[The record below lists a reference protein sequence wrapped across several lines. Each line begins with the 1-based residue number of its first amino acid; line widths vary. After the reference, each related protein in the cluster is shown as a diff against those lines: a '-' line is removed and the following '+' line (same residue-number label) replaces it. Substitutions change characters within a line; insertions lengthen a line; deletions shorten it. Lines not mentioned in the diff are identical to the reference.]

1 MPPRN
6 RLTCLILAFVLI
18 AGPLSGAAAARAAG
32 IPGGAPPDE
41 GRLPAPQQTTLTE
54 ALRQSLGEDGRLSA
68 DAATGLLRFV
78 GAAPTAPGPA
88 AQGAPEEREP
98 LTTALLERS
107 GTDFLEAYGPL
118 FGLGKEGASVRETRA
133 TLLDDG
139 RGVLRYQQEY
149 RGVPVFGGQM
159 VLQFGPDARLL
170 AAVAELSAAPE
181 VDVVP
186 TIDAPTAAERA
197 LQSAAAAEGLA
208 AEALAAGEPALWVY
222 DPTILDE
229 PALQGSRLVWRVVVR
244 GVDRADVKRLALIDA
259 RTGMVALSFSE
270 VATQAPTPSRWIYD
284 SDNQRYVGLPGIGP
298 VRTETSG
305 ASGIPEVDNAFAY
318 AGNAFQFFA
327 NLGRNSLDDAGMPI
341 IATVRYCHPDTRY
354 SCPYPNAFW
363 DGSQVAFGQGLVTED
378 IVAHE
383 LTHGVIDHEARLF
396 YYRQSGAI
404 NEGFADAFGE
414 LVDLSNG
421 TDPAADRWK
430 IGEDIS
436 APALTG
442 PLRSMKNPTAFWHP
456 DSMDSPY
463 YHCAATDNGG
473 VHTNGGVMNKAV
485 YLLTDGGSFNGYAVT
500 GLGIPKVSRILYE
513 ALTNLLTSAS
523 GYAALADALEQA
535 ALTLY
540 GPAEMAQVRAAVE
553 ATRMRSQPYSC
564 AAASA
569 PACDAQTDAQ
579 TFVFRDD
586 LENPSSSNWQAGAH
600 WYYPQTTNP
609 YSIYGWDMTNA
620 TSGRYNLWG
629 DADFGASTYAGG
641 ASYGPADSAIAMR
654 NSVLLPTGAYLRFN
668 HAFAFEEKYTLYS
681 DGGVLEYSTDEGASW
696 RDAGGLLTSNGYNG
710 TIADFGNPLA
720 ARAAFVGDSNGYISS
735 RADLSSL
742 AGQRVRFRFRLGV
755 DGSGG
760 NLGWFIDDIAIYTC
774 GAAVT
779 PTPRPTPRAKITVPL
794 VMRGSASG
802 VTTLLRDDLEGA
814 FPGRWLLV
822 DNYYGDASKYL
833 WAKRSCRAWS
843 GTSAAWAGGGG
854 AQGSLLPCGSAYA
867 DNVHTWMVYGPF
879 SLEGATR
886 AALDV
891 RLWANT
897 VSGQDSVSLM
907 ASTDREQFYGLGLSG
922 NSGGWVAQRFDLTN
936 VHKLGNLAGK
946 SGLWIAIVFDSD
958 PSGSLP
964 EGAYVDDVHLWKS
977 SDGVAPPLATG
988 AAGAAGAAAPGLSV
1002 QPARG
1007 TLPPQ

>member
-1 MPPRN
+1 MRSRN
-6 RLTCLILAFVLI
+6 RLTLLILAFVLI
-18 AGPLSGAAAARAAG
+18 VGLFSGPDVARATA
-32 IPGGAPPDE
+32 APKSASLDE

-54 ALRQSLGEDGRLSA
+54 ALRQSLGEDVRLSA

-78 GAAPTAPGPA
+78 GASPAAPGPG
-88 AQGAPEEREP
+88 AQAAPEEREP

-107 GTDFLEAYGPL
+107 GTEFLEAYGPL
-118 FGLGKEGASVRETRA
+118 FGLGKEGASARETRA
-133 TLLDDG
+133 TLLGDG

-149 RGVPVFGGQM
+149 CGVPVFGGEI

-186 TIDAPTAAERA
+186 TIDAPTAAQRA

-208 AEALAAGEPALWVY
+208 VEALAAGEPALWIY

-229 PALQGSRLVWRVVVR
+229 PALQGSRLVWRVAVR
-244 GVDRADVKRLALIDA
+244 GVDRADVRRLALIDA

-284 SDNQRYVGLPGIGP
+284 NDNQRYVGLPGNEP
-298 VRTETSG
+298 ARTETSG

-327 NLGRNSLDDAGMPI
+327 SLGRNSLDDAGMPI
-341 IATVRYCHPDTRY
+341 IATVRYCHPNTRY

-414 LVDLSNG
+414 LIDLSNG
-421 TDPAADRWK
+421 PDPAADRWK
-430 IGEDIS
+430 IGEDLS

-442 PLRSMKNPTAFWHP
+442 PLRSMKDPTAFYHP
-456 DSMDSPY
+456 DNMESPY

-485 YLLTDGGSFNGYAVT
+485 YLMTDGGSFNGYAVT

-569 PACDAQTDAQ
+569 PACDAPTATQ
-579 TFVFRDD
+579 TFIFRDD
-586 LENPSSSNWQAGAH
+586 LENPSAPNWQAGAH

-654 NSVLLPTGAYLRFN
+654 NSVLLPAGAYFRFN
-668 HAFAFEEKYTLYS
+668 HAFAFEEKYSLFS
-681 DGGVLEYSTDEGASW
+681 DGGVLEYSTDEGSTW
-696 RDAGGLLTSNGYNG
+696 QDAGGLLTSNGYNG
-710 TIADFGNPLA
+710 TIAGFGNPLA

-802 VTTLLRDDLEGA
+802 VTTLLRDDLEGG
-814 FPGRWLLV
+814 FPGPWLLV
-822 DNYYGDASKYL
+822 DAYPNDAREYL
-833 WAKRSCRAWS
+833 WAKRSCRARS

-854 AQGSLLPCGSAYA
+854 AHGSLLPCGSAYA
-867 DNVHTWMVYGPF
+867 NNVRAWMVYGPF

-897 VSGQDSVSLM
+897 ISGQDSVSLM
-907 ASTDREQFYGLGLSG
+907 ASTNGERFYGMGLSG
-922 NSGGWVAQRFDLTN
+922 NSGGWVAQRFDLTD
-936 VHKLGNLAGK
+936 VHELGNLAGK
-946 SGLWIAIVFDSD
+946 SGLWIAITFASD
-958 PSGSLP
+958 ISGALP
-964 EGAYVDDVHLWKS
+964 EGVYVDDVHLWKS
-977 SDGVAPPLATG
+977 SGVTPSLAT
-988 AAGAAGAAAPGLSV
+988 AAGATGAAAPGLSV
-1002 QPARG
+1002 QPAQG
-1007 TLPPQ
+1007 TLPPR